1 MDRET
6 QTLQVLREKVIQ
18 AELVI
23 REGFLEE
30 AEHEESLERRRMVGI
45 WVARK

>member
-1 MDRET
+1 MGRET
-6 QTLQVLREKVIQ
+6 QTLQVLREKIIQ

-30 AEHEESLERRRMVGI
+30 TEHEESLERRKMVGI
-45 WVARK
+45 WVVK